1 MKWSVTAEN
10 LRNSALKV
18 MTMADSASEPKVHGF
33 KPNRGRLI
41 FKGNKKSIA
50 KLPSEGK

>member
-18 MTMADSASEPKVHGF
+18 MTMADSATEPKVHGF
-33 KPNRGRLI
+33 NPNRGRLN
-41 FKGNKKSIA
+41 FNGNKKSTA
-50 KLPSEGK
+50 